1 MTKLEEVLQQI
12 NEYGIADEVKSAILA
27 QEDNKNTKKKNK
39 GKIHAI
45 DRNTETAISAILNKH
60 PIPPITGRY
69 LSHVPCPVVEKNTGA
84 ISKNSGILYLGY
96 WGSESHYNDFYF
108 QPFFYL

>member
-45 DRNTETAISAILNKH
+45 DRNTETAISAILNKC
-60 PIPPITGRY
+60 PVPPTPG
-69 LSHVPCPVVEKNTGA
+69 HTPCPVVEKNTGA

-96 WGSESHYNDFYF
+96 WGSEAHYNDFYF

>member
-39 GKIHAI
+39 GKIHAV
-45 DRNTETAISAILNKH
+45 DRNTETAISAILNKY
-60 PIPPITGRY
+60 PITPIGY
-69 LSHVPCPVVEKNTGA
+69 LYTVSSCPVLEKNTGTENKSSTYIFA
-84 ISKNSGILYLGY
+84 GY
-96 WGSESHYNDFYF
+96 WGASDHYAGMYF

>member
-39 GKIHAI
+39 GKIHAV
-45 DRNTETAISAILNKH
+45 DRNTETAISAILNKY
-60 PIPPITGRY
+60 PIAAMGWRHDEIS
-69 LSHVPCPVVEKNTGA
+69 LILEKNIGA
-84 ISKNSGILYLGY
+84 ANKGDATTTLWQDRYC
-96 WGSESHYNDFYF
+96 WFRDMCF
-108 QPFFYL
+108 QPFFYV

>member
-39 GKIHAI
+39 WKIHTI
-45 DRNTETAISAILNKH
+45 DRNTETAISTILYKN
-60 PIPPITGRY
+60 PITPIGY
-69 LSHVPCPVVEKNTGA
+69 YNVVSNCPVLEKNTGTENKSSTY
-84 ISKNSGILYLGY
+84 IFVGY
-96 WGSESHYNDFYF
+96 WGASNHYAGMYF